1 MLCHGLEENL
11 TIYLD
16 GSLTPGAERECTAH
30 LLHCTECRDLLSAV
44 QETIQACR
52 TLPTPEPPATLTA
65 RIMLRTAGSLLH
77 FEHRETLYE
86 LFHK

>member
-1 MLCHGLEENL
+1 MLCHELEVNL

-16 GSLTPGAERECTAH
+16 GSLTPGAERACTAH
-30 LLHCTECRDLLSAV
+30 LLRCIECRGLLSAV

-52 TLPTPEPPATLTA
+52 NWPTPEPPATLIA